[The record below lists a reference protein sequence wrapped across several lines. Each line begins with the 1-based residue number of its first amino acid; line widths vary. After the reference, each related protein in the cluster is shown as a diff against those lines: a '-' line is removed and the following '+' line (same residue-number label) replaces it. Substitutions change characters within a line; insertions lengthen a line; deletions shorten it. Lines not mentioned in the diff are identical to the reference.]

1 MNSIFHKSFAWSLVC
16 SSNVDIDS
24 SVCSRADILTES
36 FIRLASMYHLLYS
49 ELNFQKTA
57 LINLLI
63 VVLKSFLLKVAFYI
77 SVEDPD
83 TTMTLLSNF
92 VCVCLKFN
100 HFVFTLLMST
110 IKEVVNIVNLLMTD
124 PSEGIH
130 QEREKRIDDKD

>member
-1 MNSIFHKSFAWSLVC
+1 
-16 SSNVDIDS
+16 
-24 SVCSRADILTES
+24 
-36 FIRLASMYHLLYS
+36 MYHLLYS

-63 VVLKSFLLKVAFYI
+63 VVLKSFFLLKLVFYI

-92 VCVCLKFN
+92 LCVCLKFN

-130 QEREKRIDDKD
+130 QDREKRIDDKD